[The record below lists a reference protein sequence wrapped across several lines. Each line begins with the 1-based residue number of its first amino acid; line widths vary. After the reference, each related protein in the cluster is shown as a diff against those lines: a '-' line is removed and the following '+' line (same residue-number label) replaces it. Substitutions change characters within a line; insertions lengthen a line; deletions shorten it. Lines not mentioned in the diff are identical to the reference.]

1 MRLPRTAWELV
12 TVCAVAAVAWV
23 LVQYGVMLRWPPG
36 RSTVPIATE
45 QPLASPSTAA
55 GGGSTSSTL
64 GLPVYDPSID
74 PRLLERAYAPVPE
87 SLPPQARP
95 KTPDIHPPERTW
107 RRLQRQDDAVAY

>member
-36 RSTVPIATE
+36 RSPTPTATE
-45 QPLASPSTAA
+45 QPPASPSTGAV
-55 GGGSTSSTL
+55 GGGIPSTL
-64 GLPVYDPSID
+64 GLPVHDPSID

-95 KTPDIHPPERTW
+95 KAPDIHPPERTW
-107 RRLQRQDDAVAY
+107 RRLQRREDAVAY